1 MLCLRLVRAG
11 TRAKGFSAN
20 FSANILL
27 RRNACQVTFMMM
39 GRASQPLAASDAQVA
54 AVLAGD
60 SEAFACS
67 IVSNAIVDSPFKPIN
82 RSKDTLLSFAFLCLA
97 GKRRLLAFAQR
108 YMVLGN
114 DISLVTMPDPPSPI
128 ANR

>member
-1 MLCLRLVRAG
+1 
-11 TRAKGFSAN
+11 
-20 FSANILL
+20 
-27 RRNACQVTFMMM
+27 MMVE
-39 GRASQPLAASDAQVA
+39 RASQPLAASDAEVA
-54 AVLAGD
+54 AVEAGD

-67 IVSNAIVDSPFKPIN
+67 IVSTAIVDSPCNTIN

-114 DISLVTMPDPPSPI
+114 DISLITMPDPQSPI
-128 ANR
+128 A